1 MQFKKLSLKRK
12 LTEIEHFV
20 FLDKR
25 RHTSFLAIK
34 MSLQIKLKVILF
46 ARLYLVKRS

>member
-20 FLDKR
+20 FFLDKR
-25 RHTSFLAIK
+25 RDTSFLAIK
-34 MSLQIKLKVILF
+34 MSLQIKLIKDDFI
-46 ARLYLVKRS
+46 R